1 MPEFSTEEARS
12 RFEILKSYGSAE
24 KQQFRGSWWDKDD
37 WYAKLRL
44 EHNVAYR
51 PSRKTSTYSGTLM
64 WRCRTT
70 RKWYSS
76 KPAGSVVSDGT
87 HYPEGIYY
95 LPSSQ
100 FLPNKFK
107 YCTNCNKEVHEMN
120 MLYRPFDCSADD
132 SLCLKCLEVMFS
144 KCESCSDYVRKEEA
158 VTLGLKHYHDKCY
171 YRQHTEHSY
180 SYKPKR
186 VAFKRGKRELMHR
199 RLLYFGLE
207 LETTGSACKKWSE
220 SLRSIVDSGQ
230 FYIKHDGSVT
240 DGAELVSFPMTRE
253 YMKEN
258 PKMLDEI
265 FALSDS
271 GWTCDE
277 SCGMHIHLSR
287 SSFTNH
293 HAYKFQSFF
302 MHNKAFLVGLSGRS
316 NTKQIDRYSNFS
328 SSARKCTTMDVAKGR
343 QSYKYVACRATDF
356 SYEIRIFQ
364 GTLQKESFLRNI
376 ELADSLYW
384 YTRTASRIAI
394 TASSYRLW
402 VVAHAK
408 SYPNLATRFCDKI
421 RDRKAK
427 AKDYICA
434 Q

>member
-1 MPEFSTEEARS
+1 MPELSTVEARA
-12 RFEILKSYGSAE
+12 RFEILKSSGSAE
-24 KQQFRGSWWDKDD
+24 RQQFRGSWWDKDEPS
-37 WYAKLRL
+37 WYTKLRQ
-44 EHNVAYR
+44 HDHAVAYR
-51 PSRKTSTYSGTLM
+51 PSRKASSHSETLM
-64 WRCRTT
+64 WKCRLT

-87 HYPEGIYY
+87 HYEEGVYY

-100 FLPNKFK
+100 LVRHKFK
-107 YCTNCNKEVHEMN
+107 QCHNCGKKVHEMN
-120 MLYRPFDCSADD
+120 MFYRD
-132 SLCLKCLEVMFS
+132 SLCLRCLEVMHS
-144 KCESCSDYVRKEEA
+144 KCASCDNYVKKEEA
-158 VTLGLKHYHDKCY
+158 VTLGLQHYHDKCY
-171 YRQHTEHSY
+171 YKQHTEHSY

-207 LETTGSACKKWSE
+207 LETTGRACEKWSE

-258 PKMLDEI
+258 PKMLEEI

-287 SSFTNH
+287 ASFTNH

-302 MHNKAFLVGLSGRS
+302 MHNKDFLVGLSGRNNS
-316 NTKQIDRYSNFS
+316 DHLERYSSFS
-328 SSARKCTTMDVAKGR
+328 ASARRCTTMDVAKGR
-343 QSYKYVACRATDF
+343 LSHKYVACRATDF

-394 TASSYRLW
+394 TASSYKLW

-408 SYPNLATRFCDKI
+408 SYPNLATKFCDKI
-421 RDRKAK
+421 RDRQAK